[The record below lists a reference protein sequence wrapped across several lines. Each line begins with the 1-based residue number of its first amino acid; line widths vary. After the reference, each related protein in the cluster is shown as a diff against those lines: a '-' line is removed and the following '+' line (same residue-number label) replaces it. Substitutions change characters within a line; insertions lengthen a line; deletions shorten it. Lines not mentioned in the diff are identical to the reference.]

1 VGFIVLLSGLLKA
14 GDFFVLV
21 QLHQHWR

>member
-1 VGFIVLLSGLLKA
+1 LKETSVIF
-14 GDFFVLV
+14 GLV